1 MGNHTERGPPV
12 LPTERGPATT
22 MLNATERETGKWGI
36 TRREVPPLNN
46 VIVPR
51 CDARY
56 GARSTPAP
64 ISKPEA
70 TVLASNTWRRRRS
83 SAGIHSSRDS
93 AAAGHVDVGR
103 EAHAQ

>member
-46 VIVPR
+46 VIVRP
-51 CDARY
+51 
-56 GARSTPAP
+56 
-64 ISKPEA
+64 
-70 TVLASNTWRRRRS
+70 L
-83 SAGIHSSRDS
+83 
-93 AAAGHVDVGR
+93 
-103 EAHAQ
+103 